1 MGPTKYIRF
10 QEGKQRN
17 GSIKAHEV
25 LGLSNVMRFKILSQI
40 GSWHTKLYKCNLYNS
55 IYHIRQR
62 DKQIDK
68 KVGTLD
74 VMKGL
79 KCVPCPTGFQL
90 HSWIIRRELRR
101 RWRRRQC
108 GGVDGKFAFFPS
120 SSKVAGTRKAGDRD
134 SNRDGWIKK
143 FINQKLSS
151 GLCWVV
157 GAAEKK
163 KSQLP

>member
-1 MGPTKYIRF
+1 MKGLKCVPCPTGFQLHSWIIRRELGRRWRRRQCGGVDGKFVFFPSSFKVGSTQNYIT
-10 QEGKQRN
+10 
-17 GSIKAHEV
+17 A
-25 LGLSNVMRFKILSQI
+25 
-40 GSWHTKLYKCNLYNS
+40 TLYNS
-55 IYHIRQR
+55 IYHIRQT

-120 SSKVAGTRKAGDRD
+120 SSKVAGTRKAGD
-134 SNRDGWIKK
+134 
-143 FINQKLSS
+143 LSE
-151 GLCWVV
+151 WV
-157 GAAEKK
+157 GK
-163 KSQLP
+163 